1 MSLAKLAKGLLK
13 REAKAMGTDKVV
25 TRGKK
30 MLGDRR
36 KKVAARREAAQKM
49 MGQDGEETSTASPQ
63 VGGPLATIPISTSVS
78 SIQQHTGG
86 GVEEGGTETLEGS
99 LIKIKS
105 SVISVDSLLKGTYT
119 LQQKQLADQKQAA
132 EKVERKG
139 DEADLEKGKKKGPNV
154 GKLVPKQV
162 KSLWAKLLDFFTGI
176 ILGWVAVKM
185 IDFLPA
191 LKKFL
196 PIVAGV
202 IDGIVNTA
210 MFLFEAFTTLVD
222 WGYQLVSIGEKAVKG
237 IFGEE
242 GAEKFGIFMN
252 NLKNLVA
259 GFLVW
264 KIIGKQIFETI
275 VKNIKFVWSVA
286 KSAIKF
292 AAQAINWMTRG
303 AAGNLAKGAWQSVKG
318 LAGKGISAIGSKI
331 GGTGAGKVGS
341 SILKRGALRGVKRAS
356 IKFLGKGATK
366 AFGRIPIIG
375 PIITAVISL
384 MSGEPLSQAL
394 FKAFGAA
401 LGGFLGSIAGVAVTG
416 ALALG
421 TGGLGGFLG
430 PLITPGMTILG
441 EMMGVFLGDM
451 MYDLIL
457 GGGLSAAIGK
467 LKDLFGK
474 VVGKIVEG
482 AGSIYTFFKEGITR
496 LIDDFPTIPIPDIRP
511 GDLIGNVIE
520 KIPGGPKLLSVSIP
534 NWVPFIGGWS
544 VIDALR
550 KLPGVQEVLGFI
562 AQFIPGLNKY
572 VEGGRLLKIPNLFL
586 LTPFGLP
593 FLIPHVANS
602 FMPGAFP
609 SAPSIPKGDAPVPK
623 AVTAKSVKEKQK
635 EIDEQ
640 KAKEFRE
647 NIKKKAGEMW
657 EGAKKMGGNLM
668 EGVRGMFAPK
678 KEVIV
683 SSHSHLTPVT
693 NTFEQNARVRN
704 FKARISKLKTQ
715 VEGIQ
720 STGSNEGAG
729 YTNEAGEWV
738 NVKWNNGT
746 PSIVKPSKSTE
757 KLKSLESYASYE
769 EGGGSGKVVVQVPIP
784 VPIPTPGLQTNEDS
798 GSGLSVGSGGKSP
811 SPYMS
816 LYRGDG

>member
-1 MSLAKLAKGLLK
+1 MAWAALAKGLIK
-13 REAKAMGTDKVV
+13 REAKAMGTKAVV
-25 TRGKK
+25 DRGKK

-49 MGQDGEETSTASPQ
+49 MGQEGEETSAASPQ
-63 VGGPLATIPISTSVS
+63 VGGALTTIPLSTSVS
-78 SIQQHTGG
+78 SIQQYTGG

-139 DEADLEKGKKKGPNV
+139 DEADLEKGKDKKGSGV

-162 KSLWAKLLDFFTGI
+162 KSFWKGLLDFFTGI
-176 ILGWVAVKM
+176 ILGWVAVRMLK
-185 IDFLPA
+185 FLPA

-196 PIVAGV
+196 PIIGGA
-202 IDGIVNTA
+202 IDFIADASVFIVN
-210 MFLFEAFTTLVD
+210 AFGSLVE
-222 WGYQLVSIGEKAVKG
+222 WGYKLVSIGEKAVKG

-242 GAEKFGIFMN
+242 GAKKYGIFMK

-264 KIIGKQIFETI
+264 KLIGQKIFETI
-275 VKNIKFVWSVA
+275 VRNIKSVWAVA
-286 KSAIKF
+286 KAAIKF

-303 AAGNLAKGAWQSVKG
+303 AAGNLAKGAWQGVKG

-331 GGTGAGKVGS
+331 GKTGAGKVGS
-341 SILKRGALRGVKRAS
+341 SILKRGAGRALKRAS

-401 LGGFLGSIAGVAVTG
+401 LGGFLGATAGVAVTG

-441 EMMGVFLGDM
+441 ELMGVFLGDM

-457 GGGLSAAIGK
+457 GGGLSAAVGK

-474 VVGKIVEG
+474 VVGKIMEG
-482 AGSIYTFFKEGITR
+482 AGSVITFFKEGITR
-496 LIDDFPTIPIPDIRP
+496 LIDDFPTVPIPDIRP

-520 KIPGGPKLLSVSIP
+520 KIPGGTKFLGAEVPSWI
-534 NWVPFIGGWS
+534 PFIGGWS
-544 VIDALR
+544 VIKALR
-550 KLPGVQEVLGFI
+550 ALPGVQEVLGFI

-572 VEGGRLLKIPNLFL
+572 VEGGRLLKIPNLLL
-586 LTPFGLP
+586 LTPLGLP
-593 FLIPHVANS
+593 WLVPHVANS

-609 SAPSIPKGDAPVPK
+609 SAPSAPKGEVPVPK
-623 AVTAKSVKEKQK
+623 AVTAKSVREKQK
-635 EIDEQ
+635 EIEKQ
-640 KAKEFRE
+640 KAKEDWE
-647 NIKKKAGEMW
+647 KIKKKTGEIW
-657 EGAKKMGGNLM
+657 EGAKKIGGNLM
-668 EGVRGMFAPK
+668 EGVKGMFAPK
-678 KEVIV
+678 QEVIV
-683 SSHSHLTPVT
+683 SSHSHLVKGPV
-693 NTFEQNARVRN
+693 Q
-704 FKARISKLKTQ
+704 KL
-715 VEGIQ
+715 VEGSRPVITEDMTIKEQMVVQRKQKLWDMGQ
-720 STGSNEGAG
+720 SA
-729 YTNEAGEWV
+729 
-738 NVKWNNGT
+738 
-746 PSIVKPSKSTE
+746 IVKSGTSDN

-769 EGGGSGKVVVQVPIP
+769 EGGQEGNTFIQIPIPIP
-784 VPIPTPGLQTNEDS
+784 VPTSSPGAEQE
-798 GSGLSVGSGGKSP
+798 SGGGDMGGGSKAP
-811 SPYMS
+811 SPFMS

>member
-1 MSLAKLAKGLLK
+1 MLAALAKGLVK
-13 REAKAMGTDKVV
+13 REAKAMGTKAVV
-25 TRGKK
+25 DRGKK

-49 MGQDGEETSTASPQ
+49 MGQEGEETSAASPQ
-63 VGGPLATIPISTSVS
+63 VGGALTTIPLSTSVS
-78 SIQQHTGG
+78 SIQQYTGG

-139 DEADLEKGKKKGPNV
+139 DEADLEKGKDKKGSGV

-162 KSLWAKLLDFFTGI
+162 KSFWKGLLDFFTGI
-176 ILGWVAVKM
+176 ILGWVAVRMLK
-185 IDFLPA
+185 FLPA

-196 PIVAGV
+196 PIIGGA
-202 IDGIVNTA
+202 IDFIADASVFIVN
-210 MFLFEAFTTLVD
+210 AFGSLVE
-222 WGYQLVSIGEKAVKG
+222 WGYKLVSIGEKAVKG

-242 GAEKFGIFMN
+242 GAKKYGIFMN

-264 KIIGKQIFETI
+264 KIIGKKIFETI
-275 VKNIKFVWSVA
+275 VRNIKSVWAVA
-286 KSAIKF
+286 KAAIKF

-303 AAGNLAKGAWQSVKG
+303 AAGNLAKGAWQGVKG

-331 GGTGAGKVGS
+331 GKTGAGKVGS

-441 EMMGVFLGDM
+441 ELMGVFLGDM

-457 GGGLSAAIGK
+457 GGGLSAAVGK

-474 VVGKIVEG
+474 VVGKIMEG
-482 AGSIYTFFKEGITR
+482 AGSVITFFKEGITR
-496 LIDDFPTIPIPDIRP
+496 LIDDFPTVPIPDIRP

-520 KIPGGPKLLSVSIP
+520 KIPGGTKFLGAEVPSWI
-534 NWVPFIGGWS
+534 PFIGGWS
-544 VIDALR
+544 VIKALR
-550 KLPGVQEVLGFI
+550 ALPGVQEVLGFI

-572 VEGGRLLKIPNLFL
+572 VEGGRLLKIPNLLL
-586 LTPFGLP
+586 LTPLGLP

-609 SAPSIPKGDAPVPK
+609 SAPSAPQGDVPVPK
-623 AVTAKSVKEKQK
+623 AVTVKSMKEKQK
-635 EIDEQ
+635 EEEKR
-640 KAKEFRE
+640 KAKESWDKA
-647 NIKKKAGEMW
+647 KKKAGEVW
-657 EGAKKMGGNLM
+657 EGVKKIGGNLM
-668 EGVRGMFAPK
+668 EGVKGMFAPK
-678 KEVIV
+678 QEVIV
-683 SSHSHLTPVT
+683 SSHSHL
-693 NTFEQNARVRN
+693 
-704 FKARISKLKTQ
+704 
-715 VEGIQ
+715 VEGGAELEGKGGKRPLYRAGISPGLGG
-720 STGSNEGAG
+720 ST
-729 YTNEAGEWV
+729 YD
-738 NVKWNNGT
+738 KNNNTISSSGG
-746 PSIVKPSKSTE
+746 PSIVKPSKSIE
-757 KLKSLESYASYE
+757 KTKSLESYASYE
-769 EGGGSGKVVVQVPIP
+769 EGEDNIVFVQIP
-784 VPIPTPGLQTNEDS
+784 VPMAVPTPPPEGDS
-798 GSGLSVGSGGKSP
+798 SP
-811 SPYMS
+811 APSAAQASRRKFSP

>member
-1 MSLAKLAKGLLK
+1 MALAALAKGLVK
-13 REAKAMGTDKVV
+13 REAKVMGADKVV
-25 TRGKK
+25 ARGKK

-49 MGQDGEETSTASPQ
+49 MSQESGDTAQESGAPVQ
-63 VGGPLATIPISTSVS
+63 GGNPLGTLPVS
-78 SIQQHTGG
+78 GITDAIQQTPAAG
-86 GVEEGGTETLEGS
+86 GVEAGGTETLEGS

-105 SVISVDSLLKGTYT
+105 SVISVDSLLKGTYA

-139 DEADLEKGKKKGPNV
+139 DEADLEKGKDKKGSGV

-162 KSLWAKLLDFFTGI
+162 KSFWKGLLDFFTGI
-176 ILGWVAVKM
+176 ILGWVAVRMLK
-185 IDFLPA
+185 FLPA

-196 PIVAGV
+196 PIIGGA
-202 IDGIVNTA
+202 IDFIADASVFIVN
-210 MFLFEAFTTLVD
+210 AFGSLVE
-222 WGYQLVSIGEKAVKG
+222 WGYKLVSIGEKAVKG

-242 GAEKFGIFMN
+242 GAKKYGIFMT

-264 KIIGKQIFETI
+264 KLIGQKIFETI
-275 VKNIKFVWSVA
+275 VRNIKSVWAVA
-286 KSAIKF
+286 KAAIKF

-303 AAGNLAKGAWQSVKG
+303 AAGNLAKGAWQGVKG

-331 GGTGAGKVGS
+331 GKTGAGKVGS

-416 ALALG
+416 ALAIG

-441 EMMGVFLGDM
+441 ELMGVFLGDM

-457 GGGLSAAIGK
+457 GGGLSAAVGK

-474 VVGKIVEG
+474 VVGKIMEG
-482 AGSIYTFFKEGITR
+482 AGSVITFFKEGITR
-496 LIDDFPTIPIPDIRP
+496 LIDDFPTVPIPDIRP

-520 KIPGGPKLLSVSIP
+520 KIPGGTKFLGAEVPSWI
-534 NWVPFIGGWS
+534 PFIGGWS
-544 VIDALR
+544 VIKALR
-550 KLPGVQEVLGFI
+550 ALPGVQEVLGFI

-572 VEGGRLLKIPNLFL
+572 VEGGRLLKIPNLLL
-586 LTPFGLP
+586 LTPLGLP

-609 SAPSIPKGDAPVPK
+609 SAPSAPQGDVPVPK
-623 AVTAKSVKEKQK
+623 AVTVKSMKEKQK
-635 EIDEQ
+635 EEEKR
-640 KAKEFRE
+640 KAKESWDKA
-647 NIKKKAGEMW
+647 KKKAGEVW
-657 EGAKKMGGNLM
+657 EGVKKIGGNLM
-668 EGVRGMFAPK
+668 EGVKGMFAPK
-678 KEVIV
+678 QEVIV
-683 SSHSHLTPVT
+683 SSHSHL
-693 NTFEQNARVRN
+693 
-704 FKARISKLKTQ
+704 
-715 VEGIQ
+715 VEGAAA
-720 STGSNEGAG
+720 SVGGVSSGDSPTSLSSSGG
-729 YTNEAGEWV
+729 
-738 NVKWNNGT
+738 

-757 KLKSLESYASYE
+757 KIKSLESYASYE
-769 EGGGSGKVVVQVPIP
+769 EGGQEGKIIVQVPLP
-784 VPIPTPGLQTNEDS
+784 VPVPTPSPGAEAQGVGGGIGG
-798 GSGLSVGSGGKSP
+798 GSKAP
-811 SPYMS
+811 SPFMA

>member
-1 MSLAKLAKGLLK
+1 MAWAALAKGLVK
-13 REAKAMGTDKVV
+13 REAKAMGTKAVV
-25 TRGKK
+25 DRGKK

-49 MGQDGEETSTASPQ
+49 MGQEGEETSAASPQ
-63 VGGPLATIPISTSVS
+63 VGGVLATVPLSTSVS

-139 DEADLEKGKKKGPNV
+139 DEADLEKGKKKGPGV
-154 GKLVPKQV
+154 GKLVPKKV
-162 KSLWAKLLDFFTGI
+162 KSFWQGLLDFFTGV
-176 ILGWVAVKM
+176 ILGWVAVRMLK
-185 IDFLPA
+185 FLPA

-196 PIVAGV
+196 PIIAGA

-210 MFLFEAFTTLVD
+210 MFLFEGFTTLVD
-222 WGYQLVSIGEKAVKG
+222 WGYQLVALGEKAVKG

-242 GAEKFGIFMN
+242 GAKKYGIFMT

-264 KIIGKQIFETI
+264 KLIGQKIFETI
-275 VKNIKFVWSVA
+275 VRNIKSVWAVA
-286 KSAIKF
+286 KAAIKF

-303 AAGNLAKGAWQSVKG
+303 AAGNLAKGAWQGVKG

-331 GGTGAGKVGS
+331 GKTGAGKVGS

-441 EMMGVFLGDM
+441 ELMGVFLGDM

-457 GGGLSAAIGK
+457 GGGLSAAVGK

-474 VVGKIVEG
+474 VVGKIMEG
-482 AGSIYTFFKEGITR
+482 AGSVITFFKEGMSR
-496 LIDDFPTIPIPDIRP
+496 VIDDFPTVPIPDIRP

-520 KIPGGPKLLSVSIP
+520 KIPGGTKFLGAEVPG
-534 NWVPFIGGWS
+534 WVPFIGGWS
-544 VIDALR
+544 VIKALR
-550 KLPGVQEVLGFI
+550 GLPGVQEVLGFI

-572 VEGGRLLKIPNLFL
+572 VEGGRLLKIPNLLL
-586 LTPFGLP
+586 LTPLGLP
-593 FLIPHVANS
+593 WLVPHVANS

-609 SAPSIPKGDAPVPK
+609 SAPSAPKGEVPVPK
-623 AVTAKSVKEKQK
+623 AVTAKSVKEKQD
-635 EIDEQ
+635 EIDKQ
-640 KAKEFRE
+640 KAKEEWDKRQKM
-647 NIKKKAGEMW
+647 ISDAW
-657 EGAKKMGGNLM
+657 EGAKNIGTNLL
-668 EGVRGMFAPK
+668 EGVQGFFGGGKKEDIVK

-683 SSHSHLTPVT
+683 SSHSHLIKGPV
-693 NTFEQNARVRN
+693 Q
-704 FKARISKLKTQ
+704 KL
-715 VEGIQ
+715 VEGSRPVITEDMTIKQQMVVQRKQKLWDMGQ
-720 STGSNEGAG
+720 SA
-729 YTNEAGEWV
+729 
-738 NVKWNNGT
+738 
-746 PSIVKPSKSTE
+746 IVKSGTSDN

-769 EGGGSGKVVVQVPIP
+769 EGGQEGNTFIQIPIP
-784 VPIPTPGLQTNEDS
+784 VPMPSPTGGTQAADS
-798 GSGLSVGSGGKSP
+798 DVPISGGGGKALSP
-811 SPYMS
+811 FMA